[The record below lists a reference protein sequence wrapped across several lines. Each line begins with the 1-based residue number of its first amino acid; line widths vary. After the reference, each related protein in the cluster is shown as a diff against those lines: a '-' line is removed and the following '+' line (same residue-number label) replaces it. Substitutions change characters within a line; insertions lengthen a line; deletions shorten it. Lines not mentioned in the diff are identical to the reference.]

1 MNKLLD
7 KLDKFLETQKESEQK
22 LFFFLPVLLFGFLS
36 YYFLYPM
43 TNQNLENSINENKSL
58 QSKISN
64 LKTTNNGL
72 KNQNLKLSTILK
84 KADKILIDLRKD
96 KNEMDSLI
104 NQLDFL
110 KFDLNKWAEFYNNI
124 PNLAQKY
131 NLLIKNLENEM
142 NIENSENLINKK
154 MTLTID
160 VYGNF
165 INLIKFMNEFES
177 KKELVKI
184 KSIKI
189 DNRHMIVVIEIY
201 GAKL

>member
-7 KLDKFLETQKESEQK
+7 KLDEFLETQKESEQK
-22 LFFFLPVLLFGFLS
+22 LFFFLPVFLFGFLS
-36 YYFLYPM
+36 YYFLYPI

-58 QSKISN
+58 QSKISK
-64 LKTTNNGL
+64 LKTTNNDL

-189 DNRHMIVVIEIY
+189 DNRHMIVLIEIY
-201 GAKL
+201 GAKV